1 MAKAKATS
9 INPGKAVLTASIVA
23 CIDNG
28 ERFLND
34 AMQVE
39 FQELPCTKLMLSMIA
54 QEEFAKAFVLL
65 LVREDV
71 VPWSPQLR
79 RAMSDHAC
87 KQPVGVII
95 EYVDPEWETIEE
107 LERIIRVDVE
117 LGDRLPPKVASAIN
131 VMRHE
136 KIRRRESNSWVWA
149 EEPEY
154 EGSILRIAEGK
165 RDRIKQDVLYVRLGG
180 DGSVTAGPR
189 PLRKRAP
196 PPTIKTFRRERPSQS
211 PPVVPTLSPKSLKPT

>member
-1 MAKAKATS
+1 
-9 INPGKAVLTASIVA
+9 
-23 CIDNG
+23 
-28 ERFLND
+28 
-34 AMQVE
+34 MQVE
-39 FQELPCTKLMLSMIA
+39 FRELPCTKLMHSMIA

-95 EYVDPEWETIEE
+95 EYVDPEWETIKE

-131 VMRHE
+131 VLRHE
-136 KIRRRESNSWVWA
+136 KIRRWESNSWVWA

-154 EGSILRIAEGK
+154 ERSILRIAEGK
-165 RDRIKQDVLYVRLGG
+165 RDRIKQDALYVRLGG
-180 DGSVTAGPR
+180 DGSVTAGPAV
-189 PLRKRAP
+189 LAGA
-196 PPTIKTFRRERPSQS
+196 T
-211 PPVVPTLSPKSLKPT
+211 